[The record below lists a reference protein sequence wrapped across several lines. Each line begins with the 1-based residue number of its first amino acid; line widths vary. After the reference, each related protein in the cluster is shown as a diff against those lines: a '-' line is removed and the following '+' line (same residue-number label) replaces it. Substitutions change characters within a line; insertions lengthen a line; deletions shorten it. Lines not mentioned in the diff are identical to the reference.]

1 MIMLGNIVNTT
12 AIIAGSILGIIF
24 KKGLPT
30 KIKDIIM
37 SSMGLF
43 LLALAIKD
51 AIKFNNAIFTLT
63 CLLFG
68 AIIGEFLKI
77 DENLKKLGTYFER
90 KFSKNNANNDIV
102 KGFSTTSIMFCVGA
116 MAIVGS
122 IKSGLTNDNE
132 ILLIKA
138 MLDGI
143 FSLIFASKYGIG
155 VLFSSIVVFFY
166 QGSLY
171 FLAFFIKDNLSDSIV
186 SEISILGGIIM
197 TGLAFNLLFDKNI
210 KIGNMVPAL
219 FIPIIYNAIY
229 KAFLG

>member
-1 MIMLGNIVNTT
+1 MIMLGNIVNTV
-12 AIIAGSILGIIF
+12 AIIGGSILGIFF
-24 KKGLPT
+24 KKGLPL

-43 LLALAIKD
+43 LLTLAIKD

-63 CLLFG
+63 CLLLG
-68 AIIGEFLKI
+68 AVIGEFLMI
-77 DENLKKLGTYFER
+77 DDNLKRLGTYFEE
-90 KFSKNNANNDIV
+90 KFSNNDSNNDIV
-102 KGFSTTSIMFCVGA
+102 KGFTTTSIMFCVGA

-138 MLDGI
+138 LLDGI

-155 VLFSSIVVFFY
+155 VLFSSIVVFLY

-171 FLAFFIKDNLSDSIV
+171 FLAFFIKNSLSENIIA
-186 SEISILGGIIM
+186 EISTLGGIIM
-197 TGLAFNLLFDKNI
+197 IGLAFNLLFDKNI

-219 FIPIIYNAIY
+219 FIPIIYNAI
-229 KAFLG
+229 FG

>member
-1 MIMLGNIVNTT
+1 MIMLGNIVNTV
-12 AIIAGSILGIIF
+12 AIIGGSILGIFF
-24 KKGLPT
+24 KKGLPL

-43 LLALAIKD
+43 LLTLAIKD

-63 CLLFG
+63 CLLLG
-68 AIIGEFLKI
+68 AVIGEFLMI
-77 DENLKKLGTYFER
+77 DDNLKRLGTYFEE
-90 KFSKNNANNDIV
+90 KFSNNDNSNDIV
-102 KGFSTTSIMFCVGA
+102 KGFTTTSIMFCVGA

-138 MLDGI
+138 LLDGI

-155 VLFSSIVVFFY
+155 VLFSSIVVFLY

-171 FLAFFIKDNLSDSIV
+171 FLAFFIKNSLSENIIT
-186 SEISILGGIIM
+186 EISTLGGIIM
-197 TGLAFNLLFDKNI
+197 IGLAFNLLFDKNI

-219 FIPIIYNAIY
+219 FIPIIYNAI
-229 KAFLG
+229 FG

>member
-1 MIMLGNIVNTT
+1 MIMLGNIVNTV
-12 AIIAGSILGIIF
+12 AIIGGSILGIFF
-24 KKGLPT
+24 KKGLPL

-43 LLALAIKD
+43 LLTLAIKD
-51 AIKFNNAIFTLT
+51 AIKFNNAIFTLA
-63 CLLFG
+63 CLLLG
-68 AIIGEFLKI
+68 AVIGEFLMI
-77 DENLKKLGTYFER
+77 DDNLKRLGTYFEE
-90 KFSKNNANNDIV
+90 KFSNNDNSNDIV
-102 KGFSTTSIMFCVGA
+102 KGFTTTSIMFCVGA

-138 MLDGI
+138 LLDGI

-155 VLFSSIVVFFY
+155 VLFSSIVVFLY

-171 FLAFFIKDNLSDSIV
+171 FLAFFIKNSLSENIIT
-186 SEISILGGIIM
+186 EISTLGGIIM
-197 TGLAFNLLFDKNI
+197 IGLAFNLLFDKNI

-219 FIPIIYNAIY
+219 FIPIIYNAI
-229 KAFLG
+229 FG

>member
-1 MIMLGNIVNTT
+1 MIMLGNIVNTV
-12 AIIAGSILGIIF
+12 AIIGGSILGIFF
-24 KKGLPT
+24 KKGLPL

-43 LLALAIKD
+43 LLTLAIKD
-51 AIKFNNAIFTLT
+51 AIKFNNAIFTLA
-63 CLLFG
+63 CLLLG
-68 AIIGEFLKI
+68 AVIGEFLMI
-77 DENLKKLGTYFER
+77 DDNLKRLGTYFEE
-90 KFSKNNANNDIV
+90 KFSNNDNSSNDIV
-102 KGFSTTSIMFCVGA
+102 KGFSTTSIIFCVGA

-138 MLDGI
+138 LLDGI

-155 VLFSSIVVFFY
+155 VLFSSIVVFLY

-171 FLAFFIKDNLSDSIV
+171 FLAFFIKNSLSENIIT
-186 SEISILGGIIM
+186 EISTLGGIIM
-197 TGLAFNLLFDKNI
+197 IGLAFNLLFDKNI

-219 FIPIIYNAIY
+219 FIPIIYNAI
-229 KAFLG
+229 FG

>member
-1 MIMLGNIVNTT
+1 MIMLGNIVNTV
-12 AIIAGSILGIIF
+12 AIIGGSILGIFF
-24 KKGLPT
+24 KKGLPL

-43 LLALAIKD
+43 LLTLAIKD
-51 AIKFNNAIFTLT
+51 AIKFNNAIFTLA
-63 CLLFG
+63 CLLLG
-68 AIIGEFLKI
+68 AVIGEFLMI
-77 DENLKKLGTYFER
+77 DDNLKRLGTYFEE
-90 KFSKNNANNDIV
+90 KFSNNDNSSNDIV

-138 MLDGI
+138 LLDGI

-155 VLFSSIVVFFY
+155 VLFSSIVVFLY

-171 FLAFFIKDNLSDSIV
+171 FLAFFIKNSLSENIIT
-186 SEISILGGIIM
+186 EISTLGGIIM
-197 TGLAFNLLFDKNI
+197 IGLAFNLLFDKNI

-219 FIPIIYNAIY
+219 FIPIIYNAI
-229 KAFLG
+229 FG

>member
-1 MIMLGNIVNTT
+1 MIMLGNIVNTV
-12 AIIAGSILGIIF
+12 AIIGGSILGIFF
-24 KKGLPT
+24 KKGLPL

-43 LLALAIKD
+43 LLTLAIKD

-63 CLLFG
+63 CLLLG
-68 AIIGEFLKI
+68 AVIGEFLMI
-77 DENLKKLGTYFER
+77 DDNLKRLGTYFEE
-90 KFSKNNANNDIV
+90 KFSNNDNNNDIV
-102 KGFSTTSIMFCVGA
+102 KGFTTTSIMFCVGA

-138 MLDGI
+138 LLDGI

-171 FLAFFIKDNLSDSIV
+171 FLAFFIKNSLSENIIT
-186 SEISILGGIIM
+186 EISTLGGIIM
-197 TGLAFNLLFDKNI
+197 IGLAFNLLFDKNI

-219 FIPIIYNAIY
+219 FIPIIYNAI
-229 KAFLG
+229 FG

>member
-1 MIMLGNIVNTT
+1 MIMLGNIVNTV
-12 AIIAGSILGIIF
+12 AIIGGSILGIFF
-24 KKGLPT
+24 KKGLPL

-43 LLALAIKD
+43 LLTLAIKD
-51 AIKFNNAIFTLT
+51 AIKFNNAIFTLA
-63 CLLFG
+63 CLLLG
-68 AIIGEFLKI
+68 AVIGEFLMI
-77 DENLKKLGTYFER
+77 DDNLKRLGTYFEE
-90 KFSKNNANNDIV
+90 KFSNNDNSNDIV

-138 MLDGI
+138 LLDGI

-155 VLFSSIVVFFY
+155 VLFSSIVVFLY

-171 FLAFFIKDNLSDSIV
+171 FLAFFIKNSLSENIIT
-186 SEISILGGIIM
+186 EISTLGGIIM
-197 TGLAFNLLFDKNI
+197 IGLAFNLLFDKNI

-219 FIPIIYNAIY
+219 FIPIIYNAI
-229 KAFLG
+229 FG

>member
-1 MIMLGNIVNTT
+1 MIMLGNIVNTV
-12 AIIAGSILGIIF
+12 AIIGGSILGIFF
-24 KKGLPT
+24 KKGLPL

-43 LLALAIKD
+43 LLTLAVKD

-63 CLLFG
+63 CLLLG
-68 AIIGEFLKI
+68 AVIGEFLMI
-77 DENLKKLGTYFER
+77 DDNLKRLGTYFEE
-90 KFSKNNANNDIV
+90 KFSNNDSNNDIV
-102 KGFSTTSIMFCVGA
+102 KGFTITSIMFCVGA

-138 MLDGI
+138 LLDGI

-155 VLFSSIVVFFY
+155 VLFSSIVVFLY
-166 QGSLY
+166 QGSLC
-171 FLAFFIKDNLSDSIV
+171 FLAFFIKNSLSENIIA
-186 SEISILGGIIM
+186 EISTLGGIIM
-197 TGLAFNLLFDKNI
+197 IGLAFNLLFDKNI

-219 FIPIIYNAIY
+219 FIPIIYNAI
-229 KAFLG
+229 FG

>member
-1 MIMLGNIVNTT
+1 MIMLGNIVNTV
-12 AIIAGSILGIIF
+12 AIIGGSILGNFF
-24 KKGLPT
+24 KKGLPL

-43 LLALAIKD
+43 LLTLAIKD

-63 CLLFG
+63 CLLLG
-68 AIIGEFLKI
+68 AVIGEFLMI
-77 DENLKKLGTYFER
+77 DDNLKRLGTYFEE
-90 KFSKNNANNDIV
+90 KFSNNDSNNDIV
-102 KGFSTTSIMFCVGA
+102 KGFTTTSIMFCVGA

-138 MLDGI
+138 LLDGI

-155 VLFSSIVVFFY
+155 VLFSSIVVFLY

-171 FLAFFIKDNLSDSIV
+171 FLAFFIKNSLSENIIA
-186 SEISILGGIIM
+186 EISTLGGIIM
-197 TGLAFNLLFDKNI
+197 IGLAFNLLFDKNI

-219 FIPIIYNAIY
+219 FIPIIYNAI
-229 KAFLG
+229 FG

>member
-1 MIMLGNIVNTT
+1 MIMLGNIVNTV
-12 AIIAGSILGIIF
+12 AIIGGSILGIFF
-24 KKGLPT
+24 KKGLPL

-43 LLALAIKD
+43 LLTLAIKD
-51 AIKFNNAIFTLT
+51 AIKFNNAIFTLA
-63 CLLFG
+63 CLLLG
-68 AIIGEFLKI
+68 AVIGEFLMI
-77 DENLKKLGTYFER
+77 DDNLKRLGTYFEE
-90 KFSKNNANNDIV
+90 KFSNNDNSNDIV
-102 KGFSTTSIMFCVGA
+102 KGFTTTSIMFCVGA

-138 MLDGI
+138 LLDGI

-155 VLFSSIVVFFY
+155 VLFSSIVVFLY

-171 FLAFFIKDNLSDSIV
+171 FLAFFIKNSLSENIIA
-186 SEISILGGIIM
+186 EISTLGGIIM
-197 TGLAFNLLFDKNI
+197 IGLAFNLIFDKNI

-219 FIPIIYNAIY
+219 FIPIIYNAI
-229 KAFLG
+229 FG

>member
-1 MIMLGNIVNTT
+1 MIMLGNIVNTV
-12 AIIAGSILGIIF
+12 AIIGGSILGIFF
-24 KKGLPT
+24 KKGLPL

-43 LLALAIKD
+43 LLTLAIKD
-51 AIKFNNAIFTLT
+51 AIKFNNAIFTLA
-63 CLLFG
+63 CLLLG
-68 AIIGEFLKI
+68 AVIGEFLMI
-77 DENLKKLGTYFER
+77 DDNLKRLGTYFEE
-90 KFSKNNANNDIV
+90 KFSNNDSNNDIV
-102 KGFSTTSIMFCVGA
+102 KGFTTTSIMFCVGA

-138 MLDGI
+138 LLDGI

-155 VLFSSIVVFFY
+155 VLFSSIVVFLY

-171 FLAFFIKDNLSDSIV
+171 FLAFFIKNSLSENIIA
-186 SEISILGGIIM
+186 EISTLGGIIM
-197 TGLAFNLLFDKNI
+197 IGLAFNLLFDKNI

-219 FIPIIYNAIY
+219 FIPIIYNAI
-229 KAFLG
+229 FG

>member
-1 MIMLGNIVNTT
+1 MIMLGNIVNTV
-12 AIIAGSILGIIF
+12 AIIGGSILGIFF
-24 KKGLPT
+24 KKGLPL

-43 LLALAIKD
+43 LLTLAIKD

-63 CLLFG
+63 CLLLG
-68 AIIGEFLKI
+68 AVIGEFLMI
-77 DENLKKLGTYFER
+77 DDNLKRLGTYFEE
-90 KFSKNNANNDIV
+90 KFSNNDSNNDIV
-102 KGFSTTSIMFCVGA
+102 KGFTTTSIMFCVGA

-138 MLDGI
+138 LLDGI

-155 VLFSSIVVFFY
+155 VLFSSIVVFLY

-171 FLAFFIKDNLSDSIV
+171 FLAFFIKNSLSENIIT
-186 SEISILGGIIM
+186 EISTLGGIIM
-197 TGLAFNLLFDKNI
+197 IGLAFNLLFDKNI

-219 FIPIIYNAIY
+219 FIPIIYNAI
-229 KAFLG
+229 FG

>member
-1 MIMLGNIVNTT
+1 MIMLGNIVNTV
-12 AIIAGSILGIIF
+12 AIIGGSILGIFF
-24 KKGLPT
+24 KKGLPL

-43 LLALAIKD
+43 LLTLAIKD
-51 AIKFNNAIFTLT
+51 AIKFNNAIFTLAY
-63 CLLFG
+63 LLLG
-68 AIIGEFLKI
+68 AVIGEFLMI
-77 DENLKKLGTYFER
+77 DDNLKRLGNYFEE
-90 KFSKNNANNDIV
+90 KFSNNDNSNDIV
-102 KGFSTTSIMFCVGA
+102 KGFTTTSIMFCVGA

-138 MLDGI
+138 LLDGI

-155 VLFSSIVVFFY
+155 VLFSSIVVFLY

-171 FLAFFIKDNLSDSIV
+171 FLAFFIKNSLSENIIA
-186 SEISILGGIIM
+186 EISTLGGIIM
-197 TGLAFNLLFDKNI
+197 IGLAFNLLFDKNI

-219 FIPIIYNAIY
+219 FIPIIYNAI
-229 KAFLG
+229 FG

>member
-1 MIMLGNIVNTT
+1 MIMLGNIVNTV
-12 AIIAGSILGIIF
+12 AIIGGSILGNFF
-24 KKGLPT
+24 KKGLPL

-43 LLALAIKD
+43 LLTLAIKD
-51 AIKFNNAIFTLT
+51 AIKFNNAIFTLA
-63 CLLFG
+63 CLLLG
-68 AIIGEFLKI
+68 AVIGEFLMI
-77 DENLKKLGTYFER
+77 DDNLKRLGTYFEE
-90 KFSKNNANNDIV
+90 KFSNNDSNNDIV
-102 KGFSTTSIMFCVGA
+102 KGFTTTSIMFCVGA

-138 MLDGI
+138 LLDGI

-155 VLFSSIVVFFY
+155 VLFSSIVVFLY

-171 FLAFFIKDNLSDSIV
+171 FLAFFIKNSLSENIIA
-186 SEISILGGIIM
+186 EISTLGGIIM
-197 TGLAFNLLFDKNI
+197 IGLAFNLLFDKNI

-219 FIPIIYNAIY
+219 FIPIIYNAI
-229 KAFLG
+229 FG

>member
-1 MIMLGNIVNTT
+1 MIMLGNIVNTV
-12 AIIAGSILGIIF
+12 AIIGGSILGIFF
-24 KKGLPT
+24 KKGLPL

-43 LLALAIKD
+43 LLTLAIKD
-51 AIKFNNAIFTLT
+51 AIKFNNAIFTLA
-63 CLLFG
+63 CLLLG
-68 AIIGEFLKI
+68 AVIGEFLMI
-77 DENLKKLGTYFER
+77 DDNLKRLGTYFEE
-90 KFSKNNANNDIV
+90 KFSNNDSNNDIV
-102 KGFSTTSIMFCVGA
+102 KGFTTTSIMFCVGA

-138 MLDGI
+138 LLDGI

-155 VLFSSIVVFFY
+155 VLFSSIVVFLY

-171 FLAFFIKDNLSDSIV
+171 FLAFFIKSSLSENIIT
-186 SEISILGGIIM
+186 EISTLGGIIM
-197 TGLAFNLLFDKNI
+197 IGLAFNLLFDKNI

-219 FIPIIYNAIY
+219 FIPIIYNAI
-229 KAFLG
+229 FG

>member
-1 MIMLGNIVNTT
+1 MIMLGNIVNTV
-12 AIIAGSILGIIF
+12 AIIGGSILGIFF
-24 KKGLPT
+24 KKGLPL

-43 LLALAIKD
+43 LLTLAIKD
-51 AIKFNNAIFTLT
+51 AIKFNNAIFTLA
-63 CLLFG
+63 CLLLG
-68 AIIGEFLKI
+68 AVIGEFLMI
-77 DENLKKLGTYFER
+77 DDNLKRLGTYFEE
-90 KFSKNNANNDIV
+90 KFSNNDNSNDIV
-102 KGFSTTSIMFCVGA
+102 KGFTTTSIMFCVGA

-138 MLDGI
+138 LLDGI

-155 VLFSSIVVFFY
+155 VLFSSIVVFLY

-171 FLAFFIKDNLSDSIV
+171 FLAFFIKNSLSENIIA
-186 SEISILGGIIM
+186 EISTLGGIIM
-197 TGLAFNLLFDKNI
+197 IGLAFNLLFDKNI

-219 FIPIIYNAIY
+219 FIPIIYNAI
-229 KAFLG
+229 FG

>member
-1 MIMLGNIVNTT
+1 MIMLGNIVNTV
-12 AIIAGSILGIIF
+12 AIIGGSILGIFF
-24 KKGLPT
+24 KKGLPL

-43 LLALAIKD
+43 LLTLAIKD
-51 AIKFNNAIFTLT
+51 AIKFNNAIFTLA
-63 CLLFG
+63 CLLLG
-68 AIIGEFLKI
+68 AVIGEFLMI
-77 DENLKKLGTYFER
+77 DDNLKRLGTYFEE
-90 KFSKNNANNDIV
+90 KFSNNDNSSNDIL
-102 KGFSTTSIMFCVGA
+102 KGFTTTSIMFCVGA

-138 MLDGI
+138 LLDGI

-155 VLFSSIVVFFY
+155 VLFSSIVVFLY

-171 FLAFFIKDNLSDSIV
+171 FLAFFIKNSLSENIIT
-186 SEISILGGIIM
+186 EISTLGGIIM
-197 TGLAFNLLFDKNI
+197 IGLAFNLLFDKNI

-219 FIPIIYNAIY
+219 FIPIIYNAI
-229 KAFLG
+229 FG

>member
-1 MIMLGNIVNTT
+1 MIMLGNIVNTV
-12 AIIAGSILGIIF
+12 AIIGGSILGIFF
-24 KKGLPT
+24 KKGLPL

-43 LLALAIKD
+43 LLTLAIKD

-63 CLLFG
+63 CLLLG
-68 AIIGEFLKI
+68 AVIGEFLMI
-77 DENLKKLGTYFER
+77 DDNLKRLGTYFEE
-90 KFSKNNANNDIV
+90 KFSNNDSNNDIV
-102 KGFSTTSIMFCVGA
+102 KGFTTTSIMFCVGA

-138 MLDGI
+138 LLDGI

-155 VLFSSIVVFFY
+155 VLFSSIVVFLY

-171 FLAFFIKDNLSDSIV
+171 FLAFFIKNSLNENIIT
-186 SEISILGGIIM
+186 EISTLGGIIM

-219 FIPIIYNAIY
+219 FIPIIYNAI
-229 KAFLG
+229 FG

>member
-1 MIMLGNIVNTT
+1 MIMLGNIVNTV
-12 AIIAGSILGIIF
+12 AIIGGSILGIFF
-24 KKGLPT
+24 KKGLPL

-43 LLALAIKD
+43 LLTLAIKD
-51 AIKFNNAIFTLT
+51 AIKFNNAIFTLA
-63 CLLFG
+63 CLLLG
-68 AIIGEFLKI
+68 AVIGEFLMI
-77 DENLKKLGTYFER
+77 DDNLKRLGTYFEE
-90 KFSKNNANNDIV
+90 KFSNNDNSSNDIV
-102 KGFSTTSIMFCVGA
+102 KGFTTTSIMFCVGA

-138 MLDGI
+138 LLDGI

-155 VLFSSIVVFFY
+155 VLFSSIVVFLY

-171 FLAFFIKDNLSDSIV
+171 FLAFFIKNSLSENIIT
-186 SEISILGGIIM
+186 EISTLGGIIM
-197 TGLAFNLLFDKNI
+197 IGLAFNLLFDKNI

-219 FIPIIYNAIY
+219 FIPIIYNAI
-229 KAFLG
+229 FG

>member
-1 MIMLGNIVNTT
+1 MIMLGNIVNTV
-12 AIIAGSILGIIF
+12 AIIGGSILGIFF
-24 KKGLPT
+24 KKGLPL

-43 LLALAIKD
+43 LLTLAIKD
-51 AIKFNNAIFTLT
+51 AIKFNNAIFTLA
-63 CLLFG
+63 CLLLG
-68 AIIGEFLKI
+68 AVIGEFLMI
-77 DENLKKLGTYFER
+77 DDNLKRLGTYFEE
-90 KFSKNNANNDIV
+90 KFSNNDNSSNDIV
-102 KGFSTTSIMFCVGA
+102 KGFTTTSIMFCVGA

-138 MLDGI
+138 LLDGI

-155 VLFSSIVVFFY
+155 VLFSSIVVFLY

-171 FLAFFIKDNLSDSIV
+171 FLAFFIKSSLSENIIT
-186 SEISILGGIIM
+186 EISTLGGIIM
-197 TGLAFNLLFDKNI
+197 IGLAFNLLFDKNI

-219 FIPIIYNAIY
+219 FIPIIYNAI
-229 KAFLG
+229 FG

>member
-1 MIMLGNIVNTT
+1 MIMLGNIVNTV
-12 AIIAGSILGIIF
+12 AIIGGSILGIFF
-24 KKGLPT
+24 KKGLPL

-43 LLALAIKD
+43 LLTLAIKD
-51 AIKFNNAIFTLT
+51 AIKFNNAIFTLA
-63 CLLFG
+63 CLLLG
-68 AIIGEFLKI
+68 AVIGEFLMI
-77 DENLKKLGTYFER
+77 DDNLKRLGTYFEE
-90 KFSKNNANNDIV
+90 KFSNNDNSSNDIV
-102 KGFSTTSIMFCVGA
+102 KGFTTTSIMFCVGA

-138 MLDGI
+138 LLDGI

-155 VLFSSIVVFFY
+155 VLFSSIVVFLY

-171 FLAFFIKDNLSDSIV
+171 FLAFFIKNSLSENIIA
-186 SEISILGGIIM
+186 EISTLGGIIM
-197 TGLAFNLLFDKNI
+197 IGLAFNLLFDKNI

-219 FIPIIYNAIY
+219 FIPIIYNAI
-229 KAFLG
+229 FG

>member
-1 MIMLGNIVNTT
+1 MIMLGNIVNTV
-12 AIIAGSILGIIF
+12 AIIGGSILGIFF
-24 KKGLPT
+24 KKGLPL

-43 LLALAIKD
+43 LLTLAIKD

-63 CLLFG
+63 CLLLG
-68 AIIGEFLKI
+68 AVIGEFLMI
-77 DENLKKLGTYFER
+77 DDNLKRLGTYFEE
-90 KFSKNNANNDIV
+90 KFSNNDNNNDIV
-102 KGFSTTSIMFCVGA
+102 KGFTTTSIMFCVGA

-138 MLDGI
+138 LLDGI

-155 VLFSSIVVFFY
+155 VLFSSIVVFLY

-171 FLAFFIKDNLSDSIV
+171 FLAFFIKNSLSENIIA
-186 SEISILGGIIM
+186 EISTLGGIIM
-197 TGLAFNLLFDKNI
+197 IGLAFNLLFDKNI

-219 FIPIIYNAIY
+219 FIPIIYNAI
-229 KAFLG
+229 FG